1 MAKDNN
7 KKGGQQAPT
16 APVDNADELA
26 KVLNNQGLTKEQSD
40 EVRKQI
46 EKESDENLQRQVKVR
61 FEKVTYRIEQAVLQ
75 RKRDRR
81 VADEISL
88 YKTRQMTRMAR
99 FLLGGKVDEA
109 TLEYAQTPDDIW
121 GRETLDKK
129 NETIT
134 LVIDVKSGEKKT
146 FKKGD
151 ELPAIV
157 DSVDF
162 DKMYDQLDSKLR
174 ERRKEI
180 DEEYE
185 TLCKKLD
192 LRHGEYWDR
201 SWRW

>member
-1 MAKDNN
+1 MRKEN
-7 KKGGQQAPT
+7 KKDAPAAPT
-16 APVDNADELA
+16 APVDKTDELE
-26 KVLNNQGLTKEQSD
+26 KVLNKQGLTEEQS
-40 EVRKQI
+40 ESVREMI
-46 EKESDENLQRQVKVR
+46 EKESDENLKRQVKQR
-61 FEKVTYRIEQAVLQ
+61 FEKIVYRIEQAVLQ

-81 VADEISL
+81 TADEISL
-88 YKTRQMTRMAR
+88 YKTRQMTRLGR
-99 FLLGGKVDEA
+99 FLVGGIVDDL

-129 NETIT
+129 AETIT
-134 LVIDVKSGEKKT
+134 LVIDPKTGEKKT
-146 FKKGD
+146 FKKG
-151 ELPAIV
+151 EKLPAIV

-162 DKMYDQLDSKLR
+162 DSMFDQLNDKLR

-192 LRHGEYWDR
+192 LRHGEYFDR

>member
-1 MAKDNN
+1 MANKEN
-7 KKGGQQAPT
+7 KKGNNQAPT
-16 APVDNADELA
+16 APVDNAEELT
-26 KVLNNQGLTKEQSD
+26 KVLNNQGLTDEQS
-40 EVRKQI
+40 ESIREI
-46 EKESDENLQRQVKVR
+46 IAKESDENLKRQARVR
-61 FEKVTYRIEQAVLQ
+61 FEKAIYRIEQAVLQ

-81 VADEISL
+81 ISDDCSL

-99 FLLGGKVDEA
+99 FLAGGVVDDP

-146 FKKGD
+146 FKKG
-151 ELPAIV
+151 EKLPAII

-174 ERRKEI
+174 EIRKEI
-180 DEEYE
+180 DEEYD
-185 TLCKKLD
+185 TLLKKLD